1 MRKTFAL
8 TVFYFYLSAA
18 AVLIEVSGVA
28 AAWGVES
35 PTGVTAAID
44 KVTAELSNIT
54 TGTGLFETLISVFVA
69 ATRTMEV
76 VGSAV
81 FALPRFLTSAG
92 VPGPFVAF
100 LFAPAV
106 VIVGRDILHTLSGR
120 FQ

>member
-8 TVFYFYLSAA
+8 TVFYFYLTAA
-18 AVLIEVSGVA
+18 AVLVEVSGVA

-35 PTGVTAAID
+35 PTGVTDATD
-44 KVTAELSNIT
+44 KVTAELSNIST
-54 TGTGLFETLISVFVA
+54 NTGLFETLLNVFVA
-69 ATRTMEV
+69 VTGSVEV
-76 VGSAV
+76 LAAGV
-81 FALPRFLTSAG
+81 FALPTFLTSAG

-120 FQ
+120 FA